1 MEGRFSLRR
10 LGAGDVDLA
19 RRLNAM
25 FGAAFGEPGTYEGD
39 PPSGTYLAELLAKDH
54 VIALA
59 ALADGDVAGGLLA
72 YELDKL
78 ERARREVYIY
88 DLAVAEPHR
97 RRGIA
102 TALIERCREIAAGRG
117 AWVIFVQ
124 ADYEDAPAVALYGKM
139 GRREEVLHFDI
150 AVAKSEIGARHQ
162 FPGA

>member
-1 MEGRFSLRR
+1 MSDGGYSLRR
-10 LGAGDVDLA
+10 LGAGDLALA

-25 FGAAFGEPGTYEGD
+25 FGTAFGEPDTYGDD
-39 PPSGTYLAELLAKDH
+39 PPSGAYLAEVLAKDP

-59 ALADGDVAGGLLA
+59 ALSDEEVVGGLVA

-88 DLAVAEPHR
+88 DLAVAEGHR

-102 TALIERCREIAAGRG
+102 TALIERCRDIAAERG

-124 ADYEDAPAVALYGKM
+124 ADPVDAPAVALYETM
-139 GRREEVLHFDI
+139 GRREEVLHYDI
-150 AVAKSEIGARHQ
+150 AVDR
-162 FPGA
+162 PGR

>member
-1 MEGRFSLRR
+1 VSGGGYSLRR
-10 LGAGDVDLA
+10 LGAGDIELA

-25 FGAAFGEPGTYEGD
+25 FGTAFDEPGTYEGD
-39 PPSGTYLAELLAKDH
+39 PPSASYLAELLAKEH
-54 VIALA
+54 VIALV
-59 ALADGDVAGGLLA
+59 ALADGDVVGGLFA

-88 DLAVAEPHR
+88 DLAVAEGHR

-102 TALIERCREIAAGRG
+102 TALIKRCCEIAANRG

-124 ADYEDAPAVALYGKM
+124 ADYEDAPAVALYEKL

-150 AVAKSEIGARHQ
+150 EVERPKR
-162 FPGA
+162 

>member
-1 MEGRFSLRR
+1 MEGRFNLCR
-10 LGAGDVDLA
+10 LGADDVDLA
-19 RRLNAM
+19 RRVNEL
-25 FGAAFGEPGTYEGD
+25 FGKAFDEPETYEGD
-39 PPSGTYLAELLAKDH
+39 PPSEAYLAELLGKAH

-59 ALADGDVAGGLLA
+59 ALSDGEVVGGLVA

-88 DLAVAEPHR
+88 DLAVAQGHR

-102 TALIERCREIAAGRG
+102 TALIERCREIAAERG

-124 ADYEDAPAVALYGKM
+124 ADYEDAPAVALYEKM

-150 AVAKSEIGARHQ
+150 PVEGPRR
-162 FPGA
+162 